1 MREVFDGCDTS
12 YTGTIFTKMA
22 DNAISDGSS
31 FYLNKTPQETLD
43 VVKNAGR
50 WELILFWVMW
60 QILTGIVIVI
70 AIWIMSGW
78 IESALRRMPR

>member
-12 YTGTIFTKMA
+12 YIGTIFTKMA

-43 VVKNAGR
+43 VVKSDGR
-50 WELILFWVMW
+50 WELVLFWVMW
-60 QILTGIVIVI
+60 LILTGIVIVSFCHMDND
-70 AIWIMSGW
+70 W
-78 IESALRRMPR
+78 LD

>member
-60 QILTGIVIVI
+60 LILTGIVIVI
-70 AIWIMSGW
+70 FCHMDNEW
-78 IESALRRMPR
+78 LD